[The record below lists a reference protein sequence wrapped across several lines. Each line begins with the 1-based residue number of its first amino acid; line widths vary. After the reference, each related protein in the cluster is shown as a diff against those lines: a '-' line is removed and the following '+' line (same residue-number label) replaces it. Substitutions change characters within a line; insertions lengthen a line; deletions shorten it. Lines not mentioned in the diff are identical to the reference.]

1 MIIFFMKSGSENIL
15 YYNAIA
21 NDYNDMLDKN
31 PDRIVRK
38 KVARKF
44 CSIVKASA
52 VLDFGGGTGLDLD
65 WLAEHN
71 QTIFFCEPSSGM
83 REKAIGN
90 HQDLQRNKV
99 IYLNDFAADFRQ
111 WHLKL
116 PFAVKVD
123 AVLANFAVLNCIP
136 DIELLFQNLAIV
148 IKPGGNIIA
157 LVLTR
162 DLKKMLKRN
171 FRDILKSFI
180 HHESVTMNVRYKK
193 YQQTV
198 YIYSINEIIKAS
210 KNDFIFCSSE
220 CFPGS
225 GFTLLHLKRK

>member
-1 MIIFFMKSGSENIL
+1 MIIIFMKSGSENIL

-21 NDYNDMLDKN
+21 NDYDDMLDKT
-31 PDRIVRK
+31 PDRIVRER
-38 KVARKF
+38 VADKF
-44 CSIVKASA
+44 CSIVKGAA

-83 REKAIGN
+83 REKAMCN
-90 HQDLQRNKV
+90 HNDLQHDRV
-99 IYLNDFAADFRQ
+99 IFLNDFAADFRQ
-111 WHLKL
+111 WHLQL
-116 PFAVKVD
+116 PFAIKVD
-123 AVLANFAVLNCIP
+123 AVLANFAVINCIP
-136 DIELLFQNLAIV
+136 GIELLFQNLALV
-148 IKPGGNIIA
+148 IKPGGNILA
-157 LVLTR
+157 LVLAR

-171 FRDILKSFI
+171 FRDVLKSFI
-180 HHESVTMNVRYKK
+180 RHEPVTMNVRYKK

-198 YIYSINEIIKAS
+198 YIYSISEIINAS

-220 CFPGS
+220 YLPGS